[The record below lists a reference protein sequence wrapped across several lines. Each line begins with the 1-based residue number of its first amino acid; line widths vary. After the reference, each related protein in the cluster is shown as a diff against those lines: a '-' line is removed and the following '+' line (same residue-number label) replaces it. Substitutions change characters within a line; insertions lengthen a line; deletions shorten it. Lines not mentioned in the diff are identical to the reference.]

1 MTHDDLPEIRPEAL
15 LRFVEIEPFPRHWS
29 KQGLDDGD
37 LQSLQ
42 IAIMA
47 APASHPIIPGSNG
60 LRKLRFSRPGSHSG
74 KRGSY
79 RVYYAYFE
87 GFGIVL
93 LMAILAKNER
103 SDLSKADLKVMASI
117 LGQIKKL
124 LDERVIR

>member
-1 MTHDDLPEIRPEAL
+1 MGISRPFS
-15 LRFVEIEPFPRHWS
+15 LRSWGRPS
-29 KQGLDDGD
+29 
-37 LQSLQ
+37 
-42 IAIMA
+42 
-47 APASHPIIPGSNG
+47 SHPVIPGSNG

-103 SDLSKADLKVMASI
+103 SDLSKADLNALASI
-117 LGQIKKL
+117 LVDVKKL
-124 LDERVIR
+124 LDERMIR